1 MCRSRARRGR
11 RPAELWPRCV
21 VCSAEIAY
29 GGPACYGMCGT
40 VLALPYCGTELA
52 YGDGMCGTKVAYGDG
67 MCGSEMA
74 YDGGLGGTETAHG
87 SHTKRGTEI
96 AYGGQDLEDLLTLRL
111 QVSELERAVE
121 EAKEELASERQ

>member
-1 MCRSRARRGR
+1 MVAS
-11 RPAELWPRCV
+11 
-21 VCSAEIAY
+21 
-29 GGPACYGMCGT
+29 
-40 VLALPYCGTELA
+40 LPYCGTELA

-111 QVSELERAVE
+111 QVPAVTLRANLQRRPLLLH
-121 EAKEELASERQ
+121 AH